1 MASFVRRFS
10 HIYASDSAYTG
21 GLLLAL
27 GLLGATAGLWA
38 RLPA

>member
-1 MASFVRRFS
+1 MALLVTRLS

-21 GLLLAL
+21 RLLLVL

-38 RLPA
+38 RGLT